1 MTFAAITLEFLN
13 PDSVWLFP
21 LLEILAIKV
30 YRRLCSTDR
39 CCWSFLSKGCAQN
52 FCIFSIILI
61 FWQLQ
66 TFHIWTKINLEYFWE
81 KSMWNIS
88 KANLLI
94 VSFHMFLSFMLF
106 LKFVD
111 TFTVW
116 FFYHL
121 GNFQNIWQMFF
132 STICYNSQYQ
142 PIHVQKGLILIFKWN
157 SPKSKS

>member
-1 MTFAAITLEFLN
+1 MCKTIPIQVYPDDICWNRKYKICNWHLLQSLWNLSIQILFDFFHRWKFSLLKFIAAYVPPSAAAGLFDQKVVRKTFAYFQ
-13 PDSVWLFP
+13 
-21 LLEILAIKV
+21 LLPYFNNYKHFIYE
-30 YRRLCSTDR
+30 
-39 CCWSFLSKGCAQN
+39 Q
-52 FCIFSIILI
+52 
-61 FWQLQ
+61 
-66 TFHIWTKINLEYFWE
+66 INLEYFWE

-111 TFTVW
+111 TFTVG

-132 STICYNSQYQ
+132 
-142 PIHVQKGLILIFKWN
+142 
-157 SPKSKS
+157 